1 MAEPQSPSTKLF
13 FGGPPPGT
21 LWVGG
26 WRGPLVIVCL
36 TRHPGGEVTEV
47 TQFPQL
53 CLGESTLWA
62 CGDFLSLKAQLVL
75 SMQIGP

>member
-1 MAEPQSPSTKLF
+1 M
-13 FGGPPPGT
+13 
-21 LWVGG
+21 
-26 WRGPLVIVCL
+26 VIVCL